1 VSAAESDSRL
11 MRRAEREITD
21 PAILDEILREARILF
36 LGLRDEKAPYV
47 LPVCFGHEGGTL
59 YVHSAMAG
67 TKIDIMEV
75 HPIVGFS
82 ACTELVVKSGAS
94 ACDFSSQARSVI
106 GTGRARIVTEPEER
120 IRGLD
125 AIMRHYAIGPA
136 AEKPIYKP
144 ATLAR
149 TCVIAIRID
158 SLRGK
163 RTG

>member
-1 VSAAESDSRL
+1 MSNFEAGSRF

-21 PAILDEILREARILF
+21 TALLDTILVEARILF
-36 LGLRDEKAPYV
+36 LGLHDEPAPYV
-47 LPVCFGHEGGTL
+47 LPVCFGHDTGTL

-67 TKIDIMEV
+67 TKIDLIAA

-82 ACTELVVKSGAS
+82 ASTDLVVKPGTA
-94 ACDFSSQARSVI
+94 ACDYSSQARSVI
-106 GTGRARIVTEPEER
+106 GTGRARIVTDEAER
-120 IRGLD
+120 VRGLD
-125 AIMRHYAIGPA
+125 AIMRHYASGPA
-136 AEKPIYKP
+136 AETPVYKP
-144 ATLAR
+144 GPLAR